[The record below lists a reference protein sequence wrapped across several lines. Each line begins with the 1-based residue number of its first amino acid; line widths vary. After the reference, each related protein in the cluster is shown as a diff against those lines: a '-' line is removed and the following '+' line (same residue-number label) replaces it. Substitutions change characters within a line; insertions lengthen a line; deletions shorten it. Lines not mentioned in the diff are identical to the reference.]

1 MTADTAK
8 HLLQRFYLDYVAFL
22 YQVNPIALKNSL
34 STTSLACKDD
44 FDSDDDLKKPSPP
57 TSGILTHAERVKILY
72 LSRLVREVVRKVAM
86 NQLSLITR
94 TEIDTINSQIILP
107 VEQLNMD
114 VALTFDLL
122 RGYAEH
128 KGIDRRKAGHH
139 GRYPIARW
147 LGWFMLHQ
155 DQLARRVVDDDMLVD
170 RMAPNEQTRLLLGS
184 AVARFGE
191 RYWKNRNKEPWR
203 PWITPTVEE
212 KLKKVVKEKAA
223 VMKWEL
229 AQESGRKVGS

>member
-1 MTADTAK
+1 MTTDTAK

-22 YQVNPIALKNSL
+22 YQVDSIALKNAL

-44 FDSDDDLKKPSPP
+44 FDSDDDLKNPSPP
-57 TSGILTHAERVKILY
+57 RHGILTPDERVRILY
-72 LSRLVREVVRKVAM
+72 LGRLVREVARKVEL

-94 TEIDTINSQIILP
+94 NEIDTINSQIILP
-107 VEQLNMD
+107 VKQLDMD

-139 GRYPIARW
+139 GKYPIARW
-147 LGWFMLHQ
+147 LGWFMLGQ
-155 DQLARRVVDDDMLVD
+155 DDLARRVIDDDMIVD
-170 RMAPNEQTRLLLGS
+170 RMAPNEQTKLLLGS

-191 RYWKNRNKEPWR
+191 KYWKNRSKKPCTDWF
-203 PWITPTVEE
+203 TPTAE
-212 KLKKVVKEKAA
+212 KLKKVVAQKAA
-223 VMKWEL
+223 VLKWEM
-229 AQESGRKVGS
+229 ANGNCKQAGG